1 MAPYSFTGP
10 KPAARPRTPP
20 GPMVP
25 AHGERTSPSGRST
38 PHRPTHQIPEIH
50 LTNTFIKQAFAALV
64 LAGAVAAPAAAFQRD
79 VQEALI
85 GSGHLNVTLNDGV
98 ATLTGYGGT
107 ASKAAAERAALDNPE
122 VTRVINLIE
131 TTS

>member
-1 MAPYSFTGP
+1 
-10 KPAARPRTPP
+10 
-20 GPMVP
+20 MVP
-25 AHGERTSPSGRST
+25 ALGERTSPSGRST
-38 PHRPTHQIPEIH
+38 PHRPTHQIPEIL

-64 LAGAVAAPAAAFQRD
+64 LAGAVAAPAAAAFQQD

-85 GSGHLNVTLNDGV
+85 GSGHLNVTDNDGV